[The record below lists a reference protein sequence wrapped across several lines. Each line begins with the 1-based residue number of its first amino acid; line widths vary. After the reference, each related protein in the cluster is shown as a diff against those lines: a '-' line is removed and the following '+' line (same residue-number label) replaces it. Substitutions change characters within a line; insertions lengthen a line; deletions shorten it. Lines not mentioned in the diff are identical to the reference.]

1 MEKRI
6 NDLINEILEYKI
18 QFGNGLQ
25 EEAYIDLSMLLL
37 KKVISSYRFFR
48 FFKRVYIKTAIFL
61 LNYFQK
67 SENFLEEVGELV
79 IAKNKDYG
87 EINLKEFGKFGII
100 VRLNDK
106 INRYYNIK
114 EKETTEINESLVDTT
129 KDIIGYCLLL
139 LCYSRR

>member
-1 MEKRI
+1 M
-6 NDLINEILEYKI
+6 
-18 QFGNGLQ
+18 
-25 EEAYIDLSMLLL
+25 
-37 KKVISSYRFFR
+37 
-48 FFKRVYIKTAIFL
+48 

>member
-6 NDLINEILEYKI
+6 NDLINEILDYKI

-37 KKVISSYRFFR
+37 KKAITSYKFFR
-48 FFKRVYIKTAIFL
+48 FFKRIYIKTAIFL

-114 EKETTEINESLVDTT
+114 EKETTEVNESIVDTT

-139 LCYSRR
+139 LCYSRK

>member
-6 NDLINEILEYKI
+6 NDLINEILDYKI

-37 KKVISSYRFFR
+37 KKAITSYKFFR
-48 FFKRVYIKTAIFL
+48 FFKRIYIKTAIFL

-87 EINLKEFGKFGII
+87 EINLKELTGTLK
-100 VRLNDK
+100 LN
-106 INRYYNIK
+106 
-114 EKETTEINESLVDTT
+114 
-129 KDIIGYCLLL
+129 
-139 LCYSRR
+139 

>member
-6 NDLINEILEYKI
+6 NDLINEILDYKI

-37 KKVISSYRFFR
+37 KKAITTYKFFR
-48 FFKRVYIKTAIFL
+48 FFKRIYIKTAIFL

-114 EKETTEINESLVDTT
+114 EKETTEVNESIVDTT

-139 LCYSRR
+139 LCYSRK

>member
-6 NDLINEILEYKI
+6 NDLINEILDYKI

-37 KKVISSYRFFR
+37 KKAITSYKFFR
-48 FFKRVYIKTAIFL
+48 FFKRIYIKTAIFL

-114 EKETTEINESLVDTT
+114 EKETTEVNESLVDTT

-139 LCYSRR
+139 LCYSRK

>member
-6 NDLINEILEYKI
+6 NDLINEILDYKI

-25 EEAYIDLSMLLL
+25 EEAYIDLSMLLS
-37 KKVISSYRFFR
+37 KKAITSYKFFR
-48 FFKRVYIKTAIFL
+48 FFKRIYIKTAIFL

-114 EKETTEINESLVDTT
+114 EKETTEVNESIVDTT

-139 LCYSRR
+139 LCYSRK

>member
-6 NDLINEILEYKI
+6 NDLINEILDYKI

-37 KKVISSYRFFR
+37 KKAITSYKFFR
-48 FFKRVYIKTAIFL
+48 FFKRIYIKTAIFL

-114 EKETTEINESLVDTT
+114 EKETTKVNESIVDTT

-139 LCYSRR
+139 LCYSRK